1 MRYPPLIAACLL
13 TILAAGL
20 CSPAVLSAKRSDK
33 QPARRAVATQP
44 TNEKPAQRAVA
55 TQPTNE
61 KPARRAV
68 ATQPTNEKPA
78 RRAVA
83 TQPTN
88 EKPAR
93 RAAATQPTNEK
104 PARRAVATQPTN
116 EKPAQ
121 RAVAARAFQLVYL
134 RGRVVFLS
142 AALKQKYGIKQ
153 VPESKER
160 VLALQTADGMLLPLV
175 EDLRGRSFRRDKR
188 LREMEVV
195 LMVRRYEGLP
205 MLQVIRVYRIQQERT
220 FEVDYWCEI
229 CAIAMYELKAC
240 DCCQGEIELRQR
252 LRPLPAGALR

>member
-1 MRYPPLIAACLL
+1 M
-13 TILAAGL
+13 
-20 CSPAVLSAKRSDK
+20 
-33 QPARRAVATQP
+33 
-44 TNEKPAQRAVA
+44 
-55 TQPTNE
+55 
-61 KPARRAV
+61 
-68 ATQPTNEKPA
+68 
-78 RRAVA
+78 
-83 TQPTN
+83 
-88 EKPAR
+88 
-93 RAAATQPTNEK
+93 
-104 PARRAVATQPTN
+104 
-116 EKPAQ
+116 
-121 RAVAARAFQLVYL
+121 VYL